1 VPQTRERA
9 PDGARIAKK
18 LPNCL
23 RQGQILGVQHEYA
36 SSTHPPSSAEHLAR
50 GDFVRLVYRLARTHA
65 TGVLTVFAD
74 PPPAALAIGSA
85 QRAPGHVMVLR
96 RGQLIAADADSS
108 AGRATSLRL
117 ERLAALD
124 GARYYFDG
132 GVAAYPPGAPLRQ
145 YSLAAWA
152 RAHLEAQFD
161 AARAQTMV
169 RELAGIRLAL
179 RPDLAPELVG
189 CDETDRRIL
198 GALAVPRRLD
208 QIGALARTARFRLLS
223 FLYFLRAVGA
233 LHLGG
238 VAVPARGARPVDD
251 DAYRLLG
258 VPAGADRET
267 VKRAYRRLARALH
280 PDMHAGTSDER
291 RRQLERKLADVNTAY
306 RRLVHGATA

>member
-1 VPQTRERA
+1 
-9 PDGARIAKK
+9 
-18 LPNCL
+18 LPSRH
-23 RQGQILGVQHEYA
+23 RQGQILGVQNR
-36 SSTHPPSSAEHLAR
+36 SSSQLQSDQPSSAERFAR

-65 TGVLTVFAD
+65 TGVLTVFPD
-74 PPPAALAIGSA
+74 QPANLAAGSSP
-85 QRAPGHVMVLR
+85 RAGHVMVLR
-96 RGQLIAADADSS
+96 RGQLMTADAD
-108 AGRATSLRL
+108 AAGGRATALRL
-117 ERLAALD
+117 ERLASLE
-124 GARYYFDG
+124 GARFYFDG
-132 GVAAYPPGAPLRQ
+132 GVAAYPPGALLRQ
-145 YSLAAWA
+145 YNLAAWA

-179 RPDLAPELVG
+179 RPELGPELAT

-198 GALAVPRRLD
+198 AALAVPRRLD

-233 LHLGG
+233 VTLAG
-238 VAVPARGARPVDD
+238 VAAPARSVED
-251 DAYRLLG
+251 DACRLLG

-291 RRQLERKLADVNTAY
+291 RRQLERKLADVNSAY
-306 RRLVHGATA
+306 HRLLHGVA